1 MRPTKA
7 ALIFS
12 LMLGLGIAV
21 AGCETGPAP
30 EPKGS
35 VTALMLIGMQRDFLQ
50 PNGRRPVAPD
60 QVEPMIK
67 AANAMIGAM
76 RKQPMPVIYIEDQY
90 TPFQFAAG
98 LSNGWS
104 AQRYE
109 AGSALDP
116 RIDNWAGV
124 YFQKQ
129 GKDAFRNS
137 ELISHLKIIDCGTLV
152 MAGVYAD
159 ASVLDTVG
167 NALKR
172 GYSVV
177 VISDAVAAASDQA
190 RDDALNRIKQAGA
203 KIETSGEFI
212 SSLGAGQKAA

>member
-7 ALIFS
+7 ALILS
-12 LMLGLGIAV
+12 LMLGLGIAA

-35 VTALMLIGMQRDFLQ
+35 VTALMLIDMQRDFLQ
-50 PNGRRPVAPD
+50 PNGRRPVAQN

-67 AANAMIGAM
+67 ATNAMIDAM
-76 RKQPMPVIYIEDQY
+76 RKAPMPVIYIENEFS
-90 TPFQFAAG
+90 PFQFVFG
-98 LSNGWS
+98 LSNDWA

-124 YFQKQ
+124 YF
-129 GKDAFRNS
+129 GKAAKNAFTNS
-137 ELISHLKIIDCGTLV
+137 QLVTHLKIIDCGTLV
-152 MAGVYAD
+152 VAGVYAD
-159 ASVLDTVG
+159 ACVLDTVEH
-167 NALKR
+167 ALKR
-172 GYSVV
+172 GYNVV

-190 RDDALNRIKQAGA
+190 RDNALNRMKQAGA

-212 SSLGAGQKAA
+212 SSLGSGQNAT